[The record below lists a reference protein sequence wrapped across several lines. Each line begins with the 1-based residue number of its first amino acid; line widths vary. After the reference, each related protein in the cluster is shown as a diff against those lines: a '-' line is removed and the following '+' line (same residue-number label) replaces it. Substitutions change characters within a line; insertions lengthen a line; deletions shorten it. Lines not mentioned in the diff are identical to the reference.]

1 MAQSATSSARI
12 SPRSIVVGFI
22 AGALSVAIFQSAVG
36 GLLYAAGLSPNA
48 PWRMV
53 PVPPFG
59 VPQTLNFMFW
69 GGLWGI
75 AMLPVLANAGSG
87 FSYWLAALLFG
98 GIVVSA
104 VLMFVVLPIKGR
116 PIAFGWDMSTWAR
129 VFVQHAAFGLGVAFF
144 LRLFAGLGRAT

>member
-1 MAQSATSSARI
+1 MAQTTGSR
-12 SPRSIVVGFI
+12 PRLSTRLVVLAFI
-22 AGALSVAIFQSAVG
+22 AGALSVAIFQNGVG
-36 GLLYAAGLSPNA
+36 ALLYAMGLSANA
-48 PWRMV
+48 PWRMA

-59 VPQTLNFMFW
+59 IPQTLNLMFW

-87 FSYWLAALLFG
+87 LSYWVVALLFG

-129 VFVQHAAFGLGVAFF
+129 VVTQHAAFGLGTAFF
-144 LRLFAGLGRAT
+144 LRLFAGFGRSE